1 MKYLK
6 LFEYAIKH
14 TDPIAVNHIL
24 RDFSRKLEDIIIEIK
39 DIDGYTLSYQK
50 RSSGIVRRYF
60 NDDGSIKIHYSDK
73 ILGRFLQIILQIE
86 DDNVSMFIYIFK
98 DSFKDTSLDFF
109 NFVSEALSEY
119 ITNQNPRNL
128 CLFFLLNDKN
138 EILETLESFIISKK
152 YNL

>member
-1 MKYLK
+1 
-6 LFEYAIKH
+6 
-14 TDPIAVNHIL
+14 
-24 RDFSRKLEDIIIEIK
+24 
-39 DIDGYTLSYQK
+39 
-50 RSSGIVRRYF
+50 
-60 NDDGSIKIHYSDK
+60 
-73 ILGRFLQIILQIE
+73 
-86 DDNVSMFIYIFK
+86 MFIYIFK